1 MTCVISAG
9 RKLRKEDHKFKA
21 LLGRWMGI
29 YTLLSLIHTQEIKAA
44 YKIYYRHKDAHITNI
59 KQAPNLKEDF

>member
-1 MTCVISAG
+1 MISAG

-21 LLGRWMGI
+21 LLGKWVGI

-44 YKIYYRHKDAHITNI
+44 YKVYYRHKDAHIVNI
-59 KQAPNLKEDF
+59 KQAPNLKENF